1 MLSRTEIASRAAGRF
16 RAWHGT
22 EPEGVW
28 HAPGRVNL
36 IGEHTDYN
44 SGWVLPFALDRGV
57 VVAARRRGDAT
68 LDIRSLQAGGPA
80 EVPLAGLAP
89 GSVTG
94 WAAYPAGV
102 AWAMREAGHP
112 VGGAS
117 LVIDSDLPQGAGLSS
132 SAAIECA
139 VAIAL
144 AGLYQVRVPRT
155 ELVRLARRAENEMV
169 GVPSGIMDQS
179 ASLLGEAG
187 HALLLDCRSGQT
199 TAVPFDPAAAG
210 LALLVVDTGAR
221 HALTDGRY
229 ALRRQE
235 CEQAARALG
244 VPSLRDV
251 ADPARASAIGDPVLA
266 RRARH
271 VIADNCR
278 VRAAV
283 DLLRAVRGDGEGGM
297 GRRAGGGVAGLGP
310 ILHASHASLRDDFE
324 ISWPQADLAAE
335 VAEQAGA
342 LGARM
347 VGGGFGGSVIA
358 LVPADSAAV
367 RAAVVAGYAARDW
380 PPPAFLAAPPSA
392 GARRVL

>member
-1 MLSRTEIASRAAGRF
+1 VRGAALADRAAAQF
-16 RAWHGT
+16 RAWHGR
-22 EPEGVW
+22 EPDGVW

-44 SGWVLPFALDRGV
+44 FGWVLPFALDRGV
-57 VVAARRRGDAT
+57 VVAAARRAGDM
-68 LDIRSLQAGGPA
+68 LDIRSRQAGGRQ
-80 EVPLAGLAP
+80 VSLPLAGLAP

-102 AWAMREAGHP
+102 AWAMRAAGCP

-117 LVIDSDLPQGAGLSS
+117 LVIDSDLLQGAGLSS

-144 AGLYQVRVPRT
+144 ADLWGVAVPRA
-155 ELVRLARRAENEMV
+155 ELARLARRAENEMA

-179 ASLLGEAG
+179 ASLLCEAG

-199 TAVPFDPAAAG
+199 TQVPFDPAAAG

-229 ALRRQE
+229 AVRRQE

-251 ADPARASAIGDPVLA
+251 TDPARTAAIGDPVLA

-271 VIADNCR
+271 VVSDDCR
-278 VRAAV
+278 VRAAA
-283 DLLRAVRGDGEGGM
+283 DLLDAGD
-297 GRRAGGGVAGLGP
+297 VAGLGP
-310 ILHASHASLRDDFE
+310 LLHASHASLRDDFE
-324 ISWPQADLAAE
+324 ISWPQADVAAE
-335 VAEQAGA
+335 EAERAGA

-358 LVPADSAAV
+358 LVPADNMAV
-367 RAAVVAGYAARDW
+367 RAAVLAGYAGRGW
-380 PPPAFLAAPPSA
+380 TPPAFLAAPPSA
-392 GARRVL
+392 GAHRLL